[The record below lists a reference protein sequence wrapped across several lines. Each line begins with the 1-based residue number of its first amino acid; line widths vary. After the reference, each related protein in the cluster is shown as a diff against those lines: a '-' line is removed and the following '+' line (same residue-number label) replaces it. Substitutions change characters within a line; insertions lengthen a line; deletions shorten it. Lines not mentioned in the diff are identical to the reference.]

1 MTDTPQEQAETAR
14 FWRLNSIA
22 ALKMMDDTDERQAQ
36 DPQHLAAIKSNKA
49 ELSQLQA
56 QETAIKARYHHIQAS
71 RKAKPL
77 SL

>member
-1 MTDTPQEQAETAR
+1 MTDAQPDHPETAR
-14 FWRLNSIA
+14 FWRLNTIA

-36 DPQHLAAIKSNKA
+36 DPEHLAAIKNNKA

-56 QETAIKARYHHIQAS
+56 QETAIKARYHRIQAS